1 MKNTFGNALSVTLFG
16 ESHGTVIGATLDGLP
31 AGIDIDENA
40 IVRQLDRR
48 RAQGYTSTAR
58 KEADIPHI
66 VSGVFQEKTT
76 GAPLTILI
84 ENTNVHSGDYERT
97 RSLARPSHA
106 DYAAHQKYNG
116 YEDFRGGG
124 HFSARLT
131 APLVAVGSIVA
142 SALEKKRIRIATHM
156 LRCGGIA
163 DRAFKD
169 IEADSQLLCSLSPD
183 VFPTLYRTAAERM
196 EARILEAKRQN
207 DSVGG
212 VLETA
217 VTGIP
222 VGVGEPWFDSVES
235 VLSHALFSIPA
246 VKGVEFG
253 SGFAIADLCGS
264 TANDA
269 FFCHDNGTVYTK
281 TNHNGG
287 INGGITNGM
296 PILFRAAFKPTPSI
310 AREQNTVDMSRAAN
324 ATLSIHGRHD
334 PCVVRRAAAVVDS
347 MTALTLGDLLMQ
359 AFGRNFLV

>member
-1 MKNTFGNALSVTLFG
+1 M
-16 ESHGTVIGATLDGLP
+16 
-31 AGIDIDENA
+31 
-40 IVRQLDRR
+40 
-48 RAQGYTSTAR
+48 
-58 KEADIPHI
+58 
-66 VSGVFQEKTT
+66 
-76 GAPLTILI
+76 
-84 ENTNVHSGDYERT
+84 
-97 RSLARPSHA
+97 ARPSHA